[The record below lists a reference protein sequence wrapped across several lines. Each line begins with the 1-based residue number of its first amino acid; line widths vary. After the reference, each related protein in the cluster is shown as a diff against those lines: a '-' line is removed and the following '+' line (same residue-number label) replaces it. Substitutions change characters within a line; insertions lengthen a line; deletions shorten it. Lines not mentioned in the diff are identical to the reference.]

1 VRPEHATECDER
13 GTTLVEVVIVSAI
26 LLVVIGMVGQILL
39 SVMQSSSGAAQR
51 SEASDAARQAVETI
65 DRLVRSGNILYDPAL
80 EPTDAAHVLAPGRT
94 MRIYTQSNGNQRC
107 VQWRVRAGTLEER
120 SWSES
125 WRSDHTVSEW
135 RHVADGIVNTTAA
148 PLFALDSAHGFGSRL
163 LQIDLRTS
171 TGTAGGGPVVSI
183 RTAVTGRNTTYG
195 YSSAVCAD
203 VPTY

>member
-1 VRPEHATECDER
+1 MPPESHRRNEH
-13 GTTLVEVVIVSAI
+13 GTSLVEVVIVSA
-26 LLVVIGMVGQILL
+26 LLVVVVGMVGQILL
-39 SVMQSSSGAAQR
+39 SMLQSTSGADQR
-51 SEASDAARQAVETI
+51 AAASDSARQAVETI

-80 EPTDAAHVLAPGRT
+80 EPTDTTTSLAPGLT
-94 MRIYTQSNGNQRC
+94 MRIYTQSNGTQRC

-120 SWSES
+120 SWSEA
-125 WRSDHTVSEW
+125 WRSDHTVSSW
-135 RHVADGIVNTTAA
+135 RHITDHVVNTTAT

-195 YSSAVCAD
+195 YSNAVCSD
-203 VPTY
+203 VPSY